1 MNPDNK
7 ELAVSALRNGTV
19 IDHIPTSALFRAV
32 SLLGLEHSESAVTI
46 GNNLESARMGRKGI
60 IKVAD
65 TFFTPEVLSR
75 IALIAPGADVSII
88 RDYKVAEKHRVQLPD
103 EIVDIV
109 RCDNPKCITRHE
121 PMPTRFKV
129 IGTDPIRLCCRYCE
143 REIESSDITLK

>member
-32 SLLGLEHSESAVTI
+32 SLLGLELSESAVTI
-46 GNNLESARMGRKGI
+46 GNNLESARMDRKGI

-65 TFFTPEVLSR
+65 TFFSPEVLSR

-88 RDYKVAEKHRVQLPD
+88 RDYKVAEKQRVQLPD

-129 IGTDPIRLCCRYCE
+129 IGTAPVRLCCRYCE
-143 REIESSDITLK
+143 REIEGNDISLK